1 MAASA
6 AVAPRIPE
14 VGEEKSMSRM
24 AVTQEDSIAPEEMAE
39 TEQISPIVAMFRKR
53 RSQGLRTLEA
63 VMIKSNVM
71 QTMLTAMLLVTL
83 FLPDIWILIDP
94 PNSADVALNVV
105 RVRRWRIWVAH
116 VWAGRQQDVRTHAQ
130 LRTL

>member
-1 MAASA
+1 
-6 AVAPRIPE
+6 
-14 VGEEKSMSRM
+14 MSRM

-71 QTMLTAMLLVTL
+71 QTMLTAMLLVAT
-83 FLPDIWILIDP
+83 
-94 PNSADVALNVV
+94 
-105 RVRRWRIWVAH
+105 H
-116 VWAGRQQDVRTHAQ
+116 VD
-130 LRTL
+130 L